1 MLVERIKQ
9 VSSNKYEIKFKN
21 NEKITLSS
29 TTILNNNLLFKKDID
44 DDLLK
49 KLEKE
54 DEYYVLYDKVI
65 KMLGN
70 KRKCEYEIRKYLEKN
85 KLSHKNI
92 DKMINSLKEK
102 KLIDDVSYVKAYI
115 NDKINLSSDG
125 PLKIKRD
132 LLTSNIDENIIDEE
146 LAKVDDSIILDKL
159 EKLIEKKISLN
170 KKDSIYILK
179 QKIANEFV
187 NKGYYKETILD
198 ILESIN
204 INDEDVL
211 EKEFNKLYNKYKI
224 KYQSNE
230 LETFVKGKL
239 YKKGFSLENINEVL
253 SKYL

>member
-1 MLVERIKQ
+1 MLVEKIKQ
-9 VSSNKYEIKFKN
+9 ISSNKYEIKFKN

-49 KLEKE
+49 KVKKE
-54 DEYYVLYDKVI
+54 DEYFILYDKVI
-65 KMLGN
+65 KMLGS
-70 KRKCEYEIRKYLEKN
+70 KRKCEYEIRTYLKKN
-85 KLSHKNI
+85 KLSQKNI

-102 KLIDDVSYVKAYI
+102 KLIDDASYVKAYI

-132 LLTSNIDENIIDEE
+132 LLTFNIDENIIDEE
-146 LAKVDDSIILDKL
+146 LESIDDSIVLDKL
-159 EKLIEKKISLN
+159 KKLIKKKISLN

-179 QKIANEFV
+179 QKIVNEFV

-198 ILESIN
+198 ILESID

-230 LETFVKGKL
+230 LETFIKGKL